1 MIFLVS
7 NSPMQVGYLSNIYKG
22 RKINVIG
29 LNCKGLNLI
38 QLKESTKLFNNNYI
52 GNLNYI
58 NLLKFYLYIFLI
70 FSNSKIIL
78 GDYNSTFFKLLSK
91 LRSVLQKDTIFLA
104 DGANIIRFEK
114 RHGKNLKFSKLFS
127 FFVSLDINDE
137 RVIFKEFNLPDFP
150 CEFYEIDKNFF
161 NYKYWILGSPDIED
175 NTVVS
180 KETYFS
186 KVFNEKGYNE
196 VVYIAHRREEPEN
209 LKLIEKKIPV
219 VKLPS
224 NIEIIYKLCKFKNKL
239 PYKIIHFGSTAAI
252 TISAISSNK
261 QNFKLITYEK
271 FEINNDLWDYYR
283 EGINFI
289 KLEIKKR
296 KQLSQK

>member
-29 LNCKGLNLI
+29 LNCKGIGLI
-38 QLKESTKLFNNNYI
+38 QLKESTKLFNGNYI

-58 NLLKFYLYIFLI
+58 NLLNFYLYIFLI

-91 LRSVLQKDTIFLA
+91 LRSFLKKDTIFVV
-104 DGANIIRFEK
+104 DGGNMVRFNK
-114 RHGKNLKFSKLFS
+114 KGGKNLKFSKLFS
-127 FFVSLDINDE
+127 FFVSFGVNDE
-137 RVIFKEFNLPDFP
+137 RILFKEFNLPDFP
-150 CEFYEIDKNFF
+150 YEIYKIDKNFF
-161 NYKYWILGSPDIED
+161 NYKYWILGSPDIND
-175 NTVVS
+175 NIVS

-186 KVFNEKGYNE
+186 KLFNEKSFNE
-196 VVYIAHRREEPEN
+196 AVYIAHRREKPEN

-219 VKLPS
+219 FKLTS
-224 NIEIIYKLCKFKNKL
+224 NIEIIYKVCKFKKRL
-239 PYKIIHFGSTAAI
+239 PQKIMHFGSTAAI

-261 QNFKLITYEK
+261 QDLKLITYEK
-271 FEINNDLWDYYR
+271 YQIKNNLWSYYR
-283 EGINFI
+283 ENIDFLN
-289 KLEIKKR
+289 LEINKR
-296 KQLSQK
+296 KELSQK